1 VENIRYR
8 GDKMTKK
15 SLEREEIEILKKTI
29 AQFHGIKLILDYSTD
44 TDLLYWGKQLMKASY
59 DLSEKNRLYNLIIT
73 NLIEDEADL
82 SKEGIVFE
90 IGFRK
95 IKK

>member
-1 VENIRYR
+1 
-8 GDKMTKK
+8 MTK
-15 SLEREEIEILKKTI
+15 SLERKEIEIFKKAV
-29 AQFHGIKLILDYSTD
+29 AQLHGIKLILDYSTD
-44 TDLLYWGKQLMKASY
+44 TDLLYWGKQLIKASY

-82 SKEGIVFE
+82 SKLGIFFDMR
-90 IGFRK
+90 GFRK